1 MAYSEEV
8 LRRARDRLE
17 EANRQRRREYETHLA
32 QAYRMRPRLE
42 QIDRELRQ
50 TMSDTVAL
58 CFARGEDPKAAI
70 AAVRERNL
78 KLQDER
84 QWILDELELGD
95 DFLDDGPVCTICGG
109 TGYVGARMC
118 ECLSELCRQEQKR
131 ELAELLTGKER
142 FETFSLS
149 YYPEQFGPD
158 LGASPRQLMSRTL
171 NLCRRYA
178 QTFKP
183 GCGNLLLSGAPGLGK
198 TFLSA
203 CIARMVADGGSSV
216 VYISAPKLFAAY
228 ESERFGQGGADL
240 DRFAA
245 CDLLILDDLG
255 TEMTTQFVV
264 STLYTLVNDRLL
276 ARKAMVVSTN
286 LRPEDL
292 DPRYGPQLSSRF
304 LGSFQYVPFVGQ
316 DIRQLRHHRPTDA
329 TL

>member
-50 TMSDTVAL
+50 TMSETVAL

-131 ELAELLTGKER
+131 DHKGQSTDAFKHRKAPQARDQVPRLHQ
-142 FETFSLS
+142 SLS
-149 YYPEQFGPD
+149 
-158 LGASPRQLMSRTL
+158 
-171 NLCRRYA
+171 
-178 QTFKP
+178 
-183 GCGNLLLSGAPGLGK
+183 
-198 TFLSA
+198 
-203 CIARMVADGGSSV
+203 
-216 VYISAPKLFAAY
+216 
-228 ESERFGQGGADL
+228 GQG
-240 DRFAA
+240 
-245 CDLLILDDLG
+245 
-255 TEMTTQFVV
+255 
-264 STLYTLVNDRLL
+264 
-276 ARKAMVVSTN
+276 
-286 LRPEDL
+286 RPPL
-292 DPRYGPQLSSRF
+292 
-304 LGSFQYVPFVGQ
+304 
-316 DIRQLRHHRPTDA
+316 
-329 TL
+329 